1 MRVRLVGVVLCLGLA
16 ACQMSLPFRKSAPPA
31 PAPVAGVTAAP
42 GAIMGGAITATP
54 ITGTP
59 ITPGGKAPVATPAAA
74 AVPQIAA
81 QAPAQSPA
89 QTPAAAVA
97 AAVAVAVAPASPAD
111 AAAPPTPPE
120 PKSEAQ
126 LACERKKGS
135 WSAAGKGF
143 KSCVFRTRDGGKTC
157 DAEAD
162 CDGLCLARSGTCSP
176 VKPLF
181 GCNEILDSI
190 GRKVTLCID

>member
-54 ITGTP
+54 IM
-59 ITPGGKAPVATPAAA
+59 PGGKAPVATPAAAAA

-97 AAVAVAVAPASPAD
+97 PASPAD

-120 PKSEAQ
+120 PKSGAQ

-157 DAEAD
+157 DAETD